1 MFFPGIGPGQALHE
15 KKKPAKSSKPVRRKK
30 TDPLQEYA
38 AFFETIR
45 GLAEQLQALNQRAVI
60 AYAPLVEAILRSG
73 DRDIRHIE
81 HTLDGLLDFCGHDP
95 ALQLYRR
102 LCRHYYDIDP
112 AATVSYIEAYR
123 EMWDS
128 ESETKQ
134 STPP

>member
-1 MFFPGIGPGQALHE
+1 MAPDRPNM
-15 KKKPAKSSKPVRRKK
+15 KKMKTAKSSTPVRRKK
-30 TDPLQEYA
+30 TGSQQEHA
-38 AFFETIR
+38 ALLESFR
-45 GLAEQLQALNQRAVI
+45 GLAERLQALNRRAVTE
-60 AYAPLVEAILRSG
+60 YTPVVEAILRSG

-128 ESETKQ
+128 ESETEL

>member
-1 MFFPGIGPGQALHE
+1 MKITAN
-15 KKKPAKSSKPVRRKK
+15 STTPVRRKK
-30 TDPLQEYA
+30 TGSQQEHA
-38 AFFETIR
+38 ALLESFR

-81 HTLDGLLDFCGHDP
+81 RTLDGLLDFCGYDP

-112 AATVSYIEAYR
+112 VATGSYIQAYR

-128 ESETKQ
+128 ESETAPTRARSKRTRP
-134 STPP
+134 SAKNP

>member
-1 MFFPGIGPGQALHE
+1 MKNKE
-15 KKKPAKSSKPVRRKK
+15 TAKSSTTVRRKK
-30 TDPLQEYA
+30 TDPLQEHA

-45 GLAEQLQALNQRAVI
+45 GLAEQIQALNQRAVI
-60 AYAPLVEAILRSG
+60 EYTPVVEAILRSG

-112 AATVSYIEAYR
+112 AATVSYVEAYR

-128 ESETKQ
+128 ERETAPTRARSRKNRP
-134 STPP
+134 SANP